1 MGSSLRRK
9 TPRPRKGDS
18 EPLSSSSASPYSA
31 GSKCSRAQESDPDG
45 LRTLRY
51 NRGGAERYWGVAK
64 WQGTGF
70 WSRDRR
76 FESCRPSPSARQPE
90 GSLSR
95 PMSEGGTS
103 PPIFAVVLAAG
114 KGTRMK
120 SNRAKVLHTLCGVPM
135 INYVI
140 EATRPLVPERL
151 LVVVGHQAEL
161 VEAVLPEDAE
171 PVLQREQ
178 RGTGDA
184 VRVALRAID
193 EEEKGV
199 LLVVNGDGPL
209 ISDRTL
215 GELVE
220 RHRSAGVGAT
230 VLVAELEDPSGLGRV
245 VEDAGVVRIVE
256 ERDATEIERG
266 IGLVNL
272 GLYAFKLSEVRD
284 AIERVEAD
292 NGQDELYLTDV
303 LEIIGRRSRA
313 VTYRLKDL
321 EEANL
326 VNDRSQ
332 LARAEEILR
341 RRILDAHM
349 RDGVTVRDPVSTHIE
364 ASVEIGRDTVIL
376 PGTFLR
382 GNTKIGSDCVVGPST
397 DLLDTVVEDGAR
409 VEHSVGRG
417 AEVGEGATVG
427 PYAFLRPGTVLGPE
441 AKVGAYCEVKN
452 SRVGKGSKVPHLS
465 YVGDAEIG
473 EDANLGAGTITAN
486 YDGVKKNRTTIG
498 DGAFTGVNTNL
509 IAPVTIGEGA
519 YLGAGSVVNKD
530 IPPGKLAVGMPARV
544 IRDAPEFLRKASKSE
559 DAEGERPESETED

>member
-1 MGSSLRRK
+1 
-9 TPRPRKGDS
+9 
-18 EPLSSSSASPYSA
+18 
-31 GSKCSRAQESDPDG
+31 
-45 LRTLRY
+45 
-51 NRGGAERYWGVAK
+51 
-64 WQGTGF
+64 
-70 WSRDRR
+70 
-76 FESCRPSPSARQPE
+76 
-90 GSLSR
+90 
-95 PMSEGGTS
+95 
-103 PPIFAVVLAAG
+103 VVLAAG

-135 INYVI
+135 VNYVI
-140 EATRPLVPERL
+140 EAIKPLSPERL

-161 VEAVLPEDAE
+161 VEAVLPGDAE
-171 PVLQREQ
+171 SVLQKDQ
-178 RGTGDA
+178 LGTGDA
-184 VRVALRAID
+184 VRVALEVLD
-193 EEEKGV
+193 EEEEGV

-209 ISDRTL
+209 ISERTL

-220 RHRSAGVGAT
+220 RHRSAQVGAT
-230 VLVAELEDPSGLGRV
+230 VLVAELDDPGGLGRV

-256 ERDATEIERG
+256 ERDATEVERE
-266 IGLVNL
+266 IQLVNL
-272 GLYAFKLSEVRD
+272 GLYAFELPEIRD
-284 AIERVEAD
+284 AVGRVQSD
-292 NGQDELYLTDV
+292 NGQGELYLTDV

-364 ASVEIGRDTVIL
+364 ASVQIGRDTVVL

-382 GNTKIGSDCVVGPST
+382 GDTKIGSDCVIGPSA
-397 DLLDTVVEDGAR
+397 DLLDTVVRDGAR

-417 AEVGEGATVG
+417 AEVGPGASVG
-427 PYAFLRPGTVLGPE
+427 PYAFLRPGTVLGPD

-452 SRVGKGSKVPHLS
+452 TRVGRGSKVPHLS

-486 YDGVKKNRTTIG
+486 YDGVNKNRTKIG
-498 DGAFTGVNTNL
+498 DRAFTGINTNL
-509 IAPVTIGEGA
+509 IAPVTIGDGA

-544 IRDAPEFLRKASKSE
+544 IRDAPPRKR
-559 DAEGERPESETED
+559 DQRPQTETED

>member
-1 MGSSLRRK
+1 L
-9 TPRPRKGDS
+9 
-18 EPLSSSSASPYSA
+18 
-31 GSKCSRAQESDPDG
+31 
-45 LRTLRY
+45 
-51 NRGGAERYWGVAK
+51 
-64 WQGTGF
+64 
-70 WSRDRR
+70 
-76 FESCRPSPSARQPE
+76 
-90 GSLSR
+90 
-95 PMSEGGTS
+95 

-135 INYVI
+135 VNYVI
-140 EATRPLVPERL
+140 EAIRPLAPERL
-151 LVVVGHQAEL
+151 LVVVGHQADL

-171 PVLQREQ
+171 PVVQKEQ
-178 RGTGDA
+178 LGTGDA
-184 VRVALRAID
+184 VRVALGTLEG
-193 EEEKGV
+193 EEEGV
-199 LLVVNGDGPL
+199 LLVINGDGPL
-209 ISDRTL
+209 ISEQTL

-230 VLVAELEDPSGLGRV
+230 VLVAELDDPSGLGRV
-245 VEDAGVVRIVE
+245 VEEAGVVRIVE
-256 ERDATEIERG
+256 ERDTTETESG
-266 IGLVNL
+266 IKLVNL
-272 GLYAFKLSEVRD
+272 GLYAFELSEIRD
-284 AIERVEAD
+284 ALSDLASENEQ
-292 NGQDELYLTDV
+292 GELYLTDV

-313 VTYRLKDL
+313 VTYRLKNP

-382 GNTKIGSDCVVGPST
+382 GNTKIGSDCVIGPSA
-397 DLLDTVVEDGAR
+397 DLLDTVVADGAR

-417 AEVGEGATVG
+417 AQVGEGASVG

-441 AKVGAYCEVKN
+441 VKVGAYCEVKN
-452 SRVGKGSKVPHLS
+452 TRVGRGSKVPHLS

-486 YDGVKKNRTTIG
+486 YDGVKKNRTKIG

-509 IAPVTIGEGA
+509 IAPVTIGDGA

-544 IRDAPEFLRKASKSE
+544 IRDAPGRARKDGE
-559 DAEGERPESETED
+559 ERERPETETED

>member
-1 MGSSLRRK
+1 
-9 TPRPRKGDS
+9 
-18 EPLSSSSASPYSA
+18 
-31 GSKCSRAQESDPDG
+31 
-45 LRTLRY
+45 
-51 NRGGAERYWGVAK
+51 
-64 WQGTGF
+64 
-70 WSRDRR
+70 
-76 FESCRPSPSARQPE
+76 
-90 GSLSR
+90 
-95 PMSEGGTS
+95 MSQGGTL
-103 PPIFAVVLAAG
+103 PQTFAVVLAAG

-135 INYVI
+135 VNYVI
-140 EATRPLVPERL
+140 EALKPLAPERL
-151 LVVVGHQAEL
+151 LVVVGHQADL
-161 VEAVLPEDAE
+161 VRGVLPEEAE
-171 PVLQREQ
+171 TVLQREQ
-178 RGTGDA
+178 LGTGDA
-184 VRVALRAID
+184 VRVALEALEG
-193 EEEKGV
+193 EEEGV

-215 GELVE
+215 EELVE

-230 VLVAELEDPSGLGRV
+230 VLVAELEDPRGLGRV

-256 ERDATEIERG
+256 ERDATEEERA

-272 GLYAFKLSEVRD
+272 GLYAFDLSEIRD
-284 AIERVEAD
+284 AIGKVNAD
-292 NGQDELYLTDV
+292 NGQGELYLTDV

-349 RDGVTVRDPVSTHIE
+349 REGVTVRDPVSTHIE

-376 PGTFLR
+376 PGSFLR
-382 GNTKIGSDCVVGPST
+382 GATKIGSDCVIGPSA
-397 DLLDTVVEDGAR
+397 DLLDTVVGDGAR

-427 PYAFLRPGTVLGPE
+427 PYAFLRPGTVLGPD

-452 SRVGKGSKVPHLS
+452 TRVGRGSKVPHLS

-486 YDGVKKNRTTIG
+486 YDGVNKHKTTIG

-509 IAPVTIGEGA
+509 IAPVTIGDGA

-544 IRDAPEFLRKASKSE
+544 IRDAPGRAKHK
-559 DAEGERPESETED
+559 DRRPRDETEG

>member
-1 MGSSLRRK
+1 
-9 TPRPRKGDS
+9 
-18 EPLSSSSASPYSA
+18 
-31 GSKCSRAQESDPDG
+31 
-45 LRTLRY
+45 
-51 NRGGAERYWGVAK
+51 
-64 WQGTGF
+64 
-70 WSRDRR
+70 
-76 FESCRPSPSARQPE
+76 
-90 GSLSR
+90 
-95 PMSEGGTS
+95 
-103 PPIFAVVLAAG
+103 
-114 KGTRMK
+114 
-120 SNRAKVLHTLCGVPM
+120 
-135 INYVI
+135 
-140 EATRPLVPERL
+140 
-151 LVVVGHQAEL
+151 
-161 VEAVLPEDAE
+161 VLPGDAE
-171 PVLQREQ
+171 AVLQREQ
-178 RGTGDA
+178 LGTGDA
-184 VRVALRAID
+184 VRVALEALEG
-193 EEEKGV
+193 EEEGV

-209 ISDRTL
+209 ISEMTL
-215 GELVE
+215 GELLQ

-230 VLVAELEDPSGLGRV
+230 VLVAELEDPRGLGRV
-245 VEDAGVVRIVE
+245 VEEAGVVRILE
-256 ERDATEIERG
+256 ERDATEEEMAIR
-266 IGLVNL
+266 LVNL
-272 GLYAFKLSEVRD
+272 GLYAFELSEIRD
-284 AIERVEAD
+284 AIVKVGAD

-349 RDGVTVRDPVSTHIE
+349 REGVTVRDPVSTHIE

-376 PGTFLR
+376 PGSFLR
-382 GNTKIGSDCVVGPST
+382 GATKIGSDCVIGPSA
-397 DLLDTVVEDGAR
+397 DLLDTVVGDGAR

-427 PYAFLRPGTVLGPE
+427 PYAFLRPGTVLGPD

-452 SRVGKGSKVPHLS
+452 TRVGRGSKVPHLS

-486 YDGVKKNRTTIG
+486 YDGVNKHRTTIG

-509 IAPVTIGEGA
+509 IAPVTIGDGA

-544 IRDAPEFLRKASKSE
+544 IRDAPGRAKHK
-559 DAEGERPESETED
+559 DRRPRDETEG

>member
-1 MGSSLRRK
+1 
-9 TPRPRKGDS
+9 
-18 EPLSSSSASPYSA
+18 
-31 GSKCSRAQESDPDG
+31 
-45 LRTLRY
+45 
-51 NRGGAERYWGVAK
+51 
-64 WQGTGF
+64 
-70 WSRDRR
+70 
-76 FESCRPSPSARQPE
+76 
-90 GSLSR
+90 LSR

-103 PPIFAVVLAAG
+103 SPIFAVVLAAG

-140 EATRPLVPERL
+140 EATRPLLPERL

-193 EEEKGV
+193 EEEGV

-272 GLYAFKLSEVRD
+272 GLYAFKPSEIRD
-284 AIERVEAD
+284 AIERVDAD
-292 NGQDELYLTDV
+292 NGQGELYLTDV

-332 LARAEEILR
+332 LARAEEILK

-349 RDGVTVRDPVSTHIE
+349 RAGVTVRDPVSTHIE

-376 PGTFLR
+376 PGTLLR
-382 GNTKIGSDCVVGPST
+382 GSTQIGSDCVIGPSA
-397 DLLDTVVEDGAR
+397 DLLDTVVGDGAL

-417 AEVGEGATVG
+417 AQVGEGASVG
-427 PYAFLRPGTVLGPE
+427 PYAFLRPGTVLGPD

-452 SRVGKGSKVPHLS
+452 SRVGRGSKVPHLS

-498 DGAFTGVNTNL
+498 DRAFTGVNTNL
-509 IAPVTIGEGA
+509 IAPVTIGDGA

-544 IRDAPEFLRKASKSE
+544 IRDAPGRTK
-559 DAEGERPESETED
+559 EGESQRHSRDETED

>member
-1 MGSSLRRK
+1 
-9 TPRPRKGDS
+9 
-18 EPLSSSSASPYSA
+18 
-31 GSKCSRAQESDPDG
+31 
-45 LRTLRY
+45 
-51 NRGGAERYWGVAK
+51 
-64 WQGTGF
+64 
-70 WSRDRR
+70 
-76 FESCRPSPSARQPE
+76 
-90 GSLSR
+90 
-95 PMSEGGTS
+95 MSEGDTL
-103 PPIFAVVLAAG
+103 PQTFAVVLAAG

-135 INYVI
+135 VNYVI
-140 EATRPLVPERL
+140 EALKPLASERL

-161 VEAVLPEDAE
+161 VEAVLPEEAE

-178 RGTGDA
+178 LGTGDA
-184 VRVALRAID
+184 VRVALEALGD
-193 EEEKGV
+193 EEEGV

-209 ISDRTL
+209 ISARTL
-215 GELVE
+215 DGLVE

-230 VLVAELEDPSGLGRV
+230 VLVAELEDPRGLGRV

-256 ERDATEIERG
+256 ERDATEDELE

-272 GLYAFKLSEVRD
+272 GLYAFELSEIRD
-284 AIERVEAD
+284 AIGRVEQE
-292 NGQDELYLTDV
+292 NSQGELYLTDV
-303 LEIIGRRSRA
+303 LEITGSRSRA

-349 RDGVTVRDPVSTHIE
+349 REGVTVRDPVSTHIE
-364 ASVEIGRDTVIL
+364 AGVRIGRDTVIL
-376 PGTFLR
+376 PGTYLR
-382 GNTKIGSDCVVGPST
+382 GTTSIGSDCVIGPSA
-397 DLLDTVVEDGAR
+397 DLHDTVVADGAR

-427 PYAFLRPGTVLGPE
+427 PYAFLRPGTVLGPD

-452 SRVGKGSKVPHLS
+452 TRVGRGSKVPHLS

-486 YDGVKKNRTTIG
+486 YDGQNKNRTTIG
-498 DGAFTGVNTNL
+498 DGAFTGINTNL
-509 IAPVTIGEGA
+509 IAPVTIGEDA
-519 YLGAGSVVNKD
+519 YTGAGSVVSKD
-530 IPPGKLAVGMPARV
+530 VPPGKLAVGWPARA
-544 IRDAPEFLRKASKSE
+544 IKESPQSRRKRMRE
-559 DAEGERPESETED
+559 DEAKGQPRTTERED

>member
-1 MGSSLRRK
+1 
-9 TPRPRKGDS
+9 
-18 EPLSSSSASPYSA
+18 
-31 GSKCSRAQESDPDG
+31 
-45 LRTLRY
+45 
-51 NRGGAERYWGVAK
+51 
-64 WQGTGF
+64 
-70 WSRDRR
+70 
-76 FESCRPSPSARQPE
+76 
-90 GSLSR
+90 
-95 PMSEGGTS
+95 MSEGGTL

-135 INYVI
+135 VNYVI
-140 EATRPLVPERL
+140 EAIKPLLPERL
-151 LVVVGHQAEL
+151 LVVVGHQAGL

-171 PVLQREQ
+171 SILQKEQ
-178 RGTGDA
+178 LGTGDA
-184 VRVALRAID
+184 VRVALGILGG
-193 EEEKGV
+193 EEEGV

-209 ISDRTL
+209 ISERTL

-230 VLVAELEDPSGLGRV
+230 VLVAELDDPGGLGRV

-256 ERDATEIERG
+256 ERDATEDERE
-266 IGLVNL
+266 IKLVNL
-272 GLYAFKLSEVRD
+272 GLYAFDLSEIRD
-284 AIERVEAD
+284 AIGRVASEND
-292 NGQDELYLTDV
+292 QGELYLTDV

-313 VTYRLKDL
+313 VTYRLKNP

-376 PGTFLR
+376 PGSFLR
-382 GNTKIGSDCVVGPST
+382 GNTKIGSDCVIGPSA
-397 DLLDTVVEDGAR
+397 DLLDTVVGDGAL

-417 AEVGEGATVG
+417 AQVGEGANVG
-427 PYAFLRPGTVLGPE
+427 PYAFLRPGTMLGPN

-452 SRVGKGSKVPHLS
+452 TQVGRGSKVPHLS

-473 EDANLGAGTITAN
+473 ENANLGAGTITAN
-486 YDGVKKNRTTIG
+486 YDGVKKNRTRIG
-498 DGAFTGVNTNL
+498 DRVFTGINTNL
-509 IAPVTIGEGA
+509 IAPVTIGDDA

-544 IRDAPEFLRKASKSE
+544 IRDAPGRARKE
-559 DAEGERPESETED
+559 RDRPETETED

>member
-1 MGSSLRRK
+1 
-9 TPRPRKGDS
+9 
-18 EPLSSSSASPYSA
+18 
-31 GSKCSRAQESDPDG
+31 
-45 LRTLRY
+45 
-51 NRGGAERYWGVAK
+51 
-64 WQGTGF
+64 
-70 WSRDRR
+70 
-76 FESCRPSPSARQPE
+76 
-90 GSLSR
+90 
-95 PMSEGGTS
+95 MSEGGTL
-103 PPIFAVVLAAG
+103 PPVFAVVLAAG

-135 INYVI
+135 VNYVI
-140 EATRPLVPERL
+140 EALKPLAPERL

-161 VEAVLPEDAE
+161 VEAVLPEEAE

-178 RGTGDA
+178 LGTGDA
-184 VRVALRAID
+184 VRVALEALGD
-193 EEEKGV
+193 EEEGV

-209 ISDRTL
+209 ISARTL
-215 GELVE
+215 DGLVE

-230 VLVAELEDPSGLGRV
+230 VLVAELEDPRGLGRV

-256 ERDATEIERG
+256 ERDATEDQKD

-272 GLYAFKLSEVRD
+272 GLYAFDLSEIRD
-284 AIERVEAD
+284 AIGRVTRE
-292 NGQDELYLTDV
+292 NSQHELYLTDV
-303 LEIIGRRSRA
+303 LEIIGSRGRA

-349 RDGVTVRDPVSTHIE
+349 REGVTVRDPVSTHIE

-382 GNTKIGSDCVVGPST
+382 GATKIGSDCVIGPSA
-397 DLLDTVVEDGAR
+397 DLLDTVVADGAR

-417 AEVGEGATVG
+417 AQVGEGASVG

-452 SRVGKGSKVPHLS
+452 TRVGRGSKVPHLS

-486 YDGVKKNRTTIG
+486 FDGVKKNRTRIG
-498 DGAFTGVNTNL
+498 DRVFTGINTNL
-509 IAPVTIGEGA
+509 IAPVTIGEDA
-519 YLGAGSVVNKD
+519 YTGAGSVVSKD
-530 IPPGKLAVGMPARV
+530 VPPGKLAVGWPARA
-544 IRDAPEFLRKASKSE
+544 IKESPQSRRKRMRGDDEA
-559 DAEGERPESETED
+559 GG

>member
-1 MGSSLRRK
+1 
-9 TPRPRKGDS
+9 
-18 EPLSSSSASPYSA
+18 
-31 GSKCSRAQESDPDG
+31 
-45 LRTLRY
+45 
-51 NRGGAERYWGVAK
+51 
-64 WQGTGF
+64 
-70 WSRDRR
+70 
-76 FESCRPSPSARQPE
+76 
-90 GSLSR
+90 
-95 PMSEGGTS
+95 MSERGTL
-103 PPIFAVVLAAG
+103 PPVFAVVLAAG

-135 INYVI
+135 VNYVI
-140 EATRPLVPERL
+140 EAIGLLAPERL
-151 LVVVGHQAEL
+151 LVIVGHQAEL
-161 VEAVLPEDAE
+161 VEAILPDDAE
-171 PVLQREQ
+171 PILQREQ
-178 RGTGDA
+178 LGTGDA
-184 VRVALRAID
+184 VRVALGAL
-193 EEEKGV
+193 EEVEEGV

-209 ISDRTL
+209 ISERTL
-215 GELVE
+215 DGLVE

-230 VLVAELEDPSGLGRV
+230 VLVAELDDPSGLGRV
-245 VEDAGVVRIVE
+245 VEEAGVVRVVE
-256 ERDATEIERG
+256 ERDTTEGERE
-266 IGLVNL
+266 IKLVNL
-272 GLYAFKLSEVRD
+272 GLYAFELSEIRD
-284 AIERVEAD
+284 AIGRVAAE
-292 NGQDELYLTDV
+292 NEQGELYLTDV

-313 VTYRLKDL
+313 VTYRLKNP

-382 GNTKIGSDCVVGPST
+382 GGTKVGSDCVIGPST
-397 DLLDTVVEDGAR
+397 DLLDTVVADGAR

-417 AEVGEGATVG
+417 AHIGEGASVG

-441 AKVGAYCEVKN
+441 VKVGAYCEIKN
-452 SRVGKGSKVPHLS
+452 TRVGRGSKVPHLS

-486 YDGVKKNRTTIG
+486 YDGVNKNRTEIG
-498 DGAFTGVNTNL
+498 DKAFTGINTNL
-509 IAPVTIGEGA
+509 IAPVRIGDGA

-544 IRDAPEFLRKASKSE
+544 IRDAPGRTREER
-559 DAEGERPESETED
+559 GRPETERED